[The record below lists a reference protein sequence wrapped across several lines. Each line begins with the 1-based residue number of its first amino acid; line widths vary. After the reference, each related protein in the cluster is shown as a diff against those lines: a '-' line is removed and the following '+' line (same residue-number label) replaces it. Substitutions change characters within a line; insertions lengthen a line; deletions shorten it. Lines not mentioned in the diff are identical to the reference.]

1 MEELSLLQRVAV
13 WVIPVLFAITV
24 HETAHGWMAL
34 RLGDPTAKM
43 LGRLSLNPLRHIDP
57 VGTILV
63 PGVLLLLGGFLFG
76 WARPVPITWQN
87 LHHPRRDTALVAAA
101 GPLSNL
107 LMALLWALVIRFGLM
122 LGSTSDGVAL
132 FLIYSGMAGVFIN
145 TIMMLLNLLP
155 LLPLDGGRIVES
167 LLPGPLSWKFS
178 QLERFGLPIMLLLLF
193 SGVLG
198 KILWPLVMLVLT
210 LLSGVAG
217 LKQETMNFLLFTLL
231 K

>member
-1 MEELSLLQRVAV
+1 
-13 WVIPVLFAITV
+13 
-24 HETAHGWMAL
+24 
-34 RLGDPTAKM
+34 
-43 LGRLSLNPLRHIDP
+43 
-57 VGTILV
+57 
-63 PGVLLLLGGFLFG
+63 
-76 WARPVPITWQN
+76 
-87 LHHPRRDTALVAAA
+87 
-101 GPLSNL
+101 
-107 LMALLWALVIRFGLM
+107 
-122 LGSTSDGVAL
+122 
-132 FLIYSGMAGVFIN
+132 MAGVFIN